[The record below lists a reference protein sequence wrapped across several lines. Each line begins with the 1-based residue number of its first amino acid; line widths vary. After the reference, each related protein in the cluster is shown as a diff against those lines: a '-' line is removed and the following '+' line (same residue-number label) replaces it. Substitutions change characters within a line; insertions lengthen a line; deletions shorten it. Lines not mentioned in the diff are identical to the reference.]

1 MFIVRALKNHFC
13 AFAGA
18 KHSISSERHDWII
31 FIYECD
37 VMVSLHR
44 KSKLW
49 KRDGIRRFSKTNT
62 PNTFPKQ
69 LPTITITI
77 NATTSFRCGC
87 WPEVTHCC
95 FVRKM
100 DTVNM
105 LRSYLYVDWEWMLL
119 RFWYYTHTY
128 MLKSPLN
135 KFAVI
140 LKNIC
145 SAFCMVEY
153 TIVFTWTCYIF
164 FFFSKFYCSSL
175 DKFTE
180 QIWRIFTLRYST
192 QS

>member
-1 MFIVRALKNHFC
+1 MMTSSHSAFIGAATSRNDLNCCIVYC
-13 AFAGA
+13 ASPQKPFLRFRWS
-18 KHSISSERHDWII
+18 KTFYI
-31 FIYECD
+31 FREARLNNIYECD

-62 PNTFPKQ
+62 PNTFPIQ

-105 LRSYLYVDWEWMLL
+105 LRSYLCRLRVDVTSVLVL
-119 RFWYYTHTY
+119 HTY
-128 MLKSPLN
+128 LY
-135 KFAVI
+135 
-140 LKNIC
+140 
-145 SAFCMVEY
+145 VEE
-153 TIVFTWTCYIF
+153 
-164 FFFSKFYCSSL
+164 S
-175 DKFTE
+175 TE
-180 QIWRIFTLRYST
+180 
-192 QS
+192 